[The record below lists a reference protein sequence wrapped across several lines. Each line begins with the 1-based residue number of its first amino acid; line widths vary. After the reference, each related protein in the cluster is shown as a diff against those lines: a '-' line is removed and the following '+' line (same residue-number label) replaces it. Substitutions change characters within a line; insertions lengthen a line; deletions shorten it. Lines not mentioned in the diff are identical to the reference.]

1 MSWLQ
6 SETAKPQDS
15 FQSSSNAFIV
25 FETQFPDGC
34 RRASMRLL
42 DARTHRLVDFPADSI
57 PRYAILSHRWG
68 ATDEEVLFADVQA
81 KSPRV
86 PKRKPGWQKVHDTC
100 QQALDDG
107 YQYVW
112 IDTCTID
119 KTSSAE
125 LSEAIN
131 SMFVFYQRAAVC
143 YAYLSDVQADR
154 SNPYGLERELPRSK
168 WFTRG
173 WTLQEL
179 LAPSNMHFFNY
190 KWQLIG
196 TKTSLKETLSKITGI
211 SPGILNGQFPI
222 GSASIAQRMSW
233 AALRKTTRPEDIAY
247 CLMGM
252 FSVHMPLLYGEGER
266 AFLRLQEEIMKSSDD
281 HTLFAWADPNAKD
294 DDRFGLLAKHPS
306 LFKGCGYL
314 IPRVGAHPPY
324 SMTNRGLQ
332 ITLSLRT
339 DRNEIRAALDCPH
352 PDKMKKNTTSIGI
365 YVAKISTEGNQYA
378 RVKASALAVIPHIA
392 RGPYETLHVRQ
403 DIQMS
408 DFTSPYVLQLRQ
420 GPSPEDFEA
429 TEIVTEDGS
438 LDLQPSLRF
447 ANQSVPRWLRNH
459 GTWTFPI
466 PLESGQ
472 MACAIVFRP
481 LRFLPES
488 KPARLIVVMLGSTG
502 ARDAEQVTDDQPIQV
517 AWCVQD
523 LDHEVF
529 SRMGGFIGV
538 ERLYKPTDVGQ
549 RVWLQ
554 EDYVIHVNAERW
566 DYDGLTHYAID
577 IELSRAFELGGV
589 GVPMEL
595 SAEPAA
601 EGFDWADAREFP
613 ITPPPSKTPRM
624 SLITEP
630 RSMQVPSVSST
641 TPSRASQTAAEEPP
655 DDGQPD
661 GQDSQE
667 DITETSIVT
676 KSSSRSECIAM

>member
-1 MSWLQ
+1 VGQIILQ
-6 SETAKPQDS
+6 FLQVTDNLQ
-15 FQSSSNAFIV
+15 
-25 FETQFPDGC
+25 
-34 RRASMRLL
+34 RASMRLL
-42 DARTHRLVDFPADSI
+42 DARTHRLVDHPADSI

-68 ATDEEVLFADVQA
+68 APEEEVLFSDIQA
-81 KSPRV
+81 KSPKV
-86 PKRKPGWQKVHDTC
+86 AKRKLGWQKVHDTC
-100 QQALDDG
+100 QQALEDG
-107 YQYVW
+107 YQHVW
-112 IDTCTID
+112 IDSVAID

-131 SMFVFYQRAAVC
+131 SMFAFYQRAAVC
-143 YAYLSDVQADR
+143 YAYLSDVQSDR
-154 SNPYGLERELPRSK
+154 LNPDALERELARSR

-179 LAPSNMHFFNY
+179 LAPNNMQFFNH

-196 TKTSLKETLSKITGI
+196 TKTSLKRCLSKITGI
-211 SPGILNGQFPI
+211 SPGILTGQFPI

-247 CLMGM
+247 CLMGI
-252 FSVHMPLLYGEGER
+252 FSVHMPLLYGEGEK
-266 AFLRLQEEIMKSSDD
+266 AFHRLQEEIMKSSDD

-294 DDRFGLLAKHPS
+294 DERFGLLAKHPS
-306 LFKGCGYL
+306 LFKGCGEL

-378 RVKASALAVIPHIA
+378 RVKASSLAVIPHSA

-403 DIQMS
+403 DIQRS
-408 DFTSPYVLQLRQ
+408 DFTSPFVLQLRQ
-420 GPSPEDFEA
+420 GPNPEDFDA
-429 TEIVTEDGS
+429 LEIVTEDGS

-447 ANQSVPRWLRNH
+447 ANQSAPRWLKNH

-466 PLESGQ
+466 PLEEGQ

-481 LRFLPES
+481 LRFLPEAR
-488 KPARLIVVMLGSTG
+488 PARLIVVMLGSTVD
-502 ARDAEQVTDDQPIQV
+502 RNVEQVTDDKPIEV
-517 AWCVQD
+517 AWCARE

-529 SRMGGFIGV
+529 SRMEGFIGV
-538 ERLYKPTDVGQ
+538 ERLYKPTAIGQ
-549 RVWLQ
+549 RIWLQ

-566 DYDGLTHYAID
+566 EYDALTHYSID
-577 IELSRAFELGGV
+577 IELSRTFELGGV

-595 SAEPAA
+595 PIDPFEPKG
-601 EGFDWADAREFP
+601 EEFYWSDALEFP
-613 ITPPPSKTPRM
+613 IAPPRPETPKK
-624 SLITEP
+624 SLIVEP
-630 RSMQVPSVSST
+630 VSAQVPIVSST
-641 TPSRASQTAAEEPP
+641 PRSNSSHKQGEDPA
-655 DDGQPD
+655 DGKGQPD
-661 GQDSQE
+661 VQDE
-667 DITETSIVT
+667 DVMETSIIT
-676 KSSSRSECIAM
+676 KSSSRSECIVM